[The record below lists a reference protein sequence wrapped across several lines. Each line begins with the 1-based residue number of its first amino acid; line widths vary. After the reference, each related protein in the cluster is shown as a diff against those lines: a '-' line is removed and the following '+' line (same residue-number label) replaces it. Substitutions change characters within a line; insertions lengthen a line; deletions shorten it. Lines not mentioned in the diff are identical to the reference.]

1 MWDRCLRLFLNGGV
15 PVFFLPLLM
24 LLTIIAAIRFFWTG
38 IPPVLAWIC
47 LVFGCMAILSRV
59 LAWLTGAAQ
68 GAIQMLS
75 EEVGPGAVRRNL
87 AMEVTIWILA
97 LANVYFFFVRAL

>member
-1 MWDRCLRLFLNGGV
+1 M
-15 PVFFLPLLM
+15 FFLPLLM
-24 LLTIIAAIRFFWTG
+24 LLTIIATVRFFWAG
-38 IPPVLAWIC
+38 VPPVLAWVC
-47 LVFGCMAILSRV
+47 LVFGFVAILSRV

-87 AMEVTIWILA
+87 VMEAAIWILA
-97 LANVYFFFVRAL
+97 VVNVYFFFMRSPA